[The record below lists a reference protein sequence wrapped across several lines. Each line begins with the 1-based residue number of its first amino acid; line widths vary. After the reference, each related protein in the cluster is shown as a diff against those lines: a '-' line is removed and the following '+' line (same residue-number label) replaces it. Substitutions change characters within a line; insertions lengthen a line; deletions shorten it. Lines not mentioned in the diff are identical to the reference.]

1 MFRVAGIEKFRLP
14 WRTTTVVVVALA
26 FLRLAHF
33 QLLWS
38 DEDYHLA
45 AALHILHGKIPYRDF
60 WYDKP
65 PLDALY
71 YLLIGAHPGVLLRV
85 LDGVYVCTAS
95 LLVFFLG
102 RDLWSEAEGLLA
114 AFLQAFFLTFYLPAG
129 VIPFAADALLLV
141 PHLAAVLCAQRG
153 RFIWSGVWAGIG
165 FLFNTKGLFLLP
177 ACAFWAAGDV
187 LWLLAGFALPVMI
200 GSGILMALRA
210 WPAYIEQVWTW
221 GLVYARHS
229 PAGNVFTNGLHRVL
243 DWAGFHAA
251 LVLGTIFGVQ
261 RNWKLLLWI
270 AFSFSAVGL
279 GGRFVPRY
287 FLQVLPPLAV
297 VASRG
302 IAVLWQKYGRNVAVM
317 GVLLLVP
324 LIRFG
329 PRYIELMVN
338 PQPRWTDVA
347 LDEDSRAVA
356 GHIARQ
362 KQPGDT
368 VFVWGYRPNIY
379 VYSRTIAP
387 GPFWD
392 SQPLTGVPADRHLE
406 TSLPVYQEA
415 AALNRR
421 TLIRSQ
427 PTFLVDGL
435 GLLNN
440 RLAPQAYPEVRGWM
454 QNYAEIYR
462 TPLSILYRRRP

>member
-1 MFRVAGIEKFRLP
+1 
-14 WRTTTVVVVALA
+14 
-26 FLRLAHF
+26 
-33 QLLWS
+33 
-38 DEDYHLA
+38 
-45 AALHILHGKIPYRDF
+45 
-60 WYDKP
+60 
-65 PLDALY
+65 
-71 YLLIGAHPGVLLRV
+71 
-85 LDGVYVCTAS
+85 
-95 LLVFFLG
+95 
-102 RDLWSEAEGLLA
+102 
-114 AFLQAFFLTFYLPAG
+114 
-129 VIPFAADALLLV
+129 
-141 PHLAAVLCAQRG
+141 
-153 RFIWSGVWAGIG
+153 
-165 FLFNTKGLFLLP
+165 
-177 ACAFWAAGDV
+177 
-187 LWLLAGFALPVMI
+187 MI